1 MEIDK
6 TDYLPLCRAIM
17 KGNWEEAREIFNMD
31 KDASTVKLN
40 VEGHS
45 ALHIAID
52 SCKHIQFVESL
63 LKEINPE
70 SLLTLVTNTKQ
81 NALHRAAMIDNV
93 KAAKMLVEK
102 NPLLLFSFDS
112 TYSLPIHRA
121 IIASHETT
129 FLYLLDVCRHH
140 IGLSQQDG
148 YHSPFEGKNGAKLL
162 TNVINAGLL
171 GVAYDLIN
179 KYPDMARTKHGM
191 YIPLTSI
198 ARKGDLYYSGAR
210 YNFYQNFVYARNND
224 LSDTKNIQD
233 VENQDTYNGNFVTSC
248 WKRCFY
254 YVIQR
259 IYVKFWDIAVLHVRH
274 VKYLHEDKV
283 KHKKALMLL
292 KCICK
297 EVGKIDKG
305 IDISGHYGEA
315 FNLAVENDTPEAVEE
330 IMESFPLA
338 IWTRNRNNYFA
349 TQVAIKDRCL
359 MVHKVLSCHLTRNKY
374 LVHAILDD
382 DRNNILHLA
391 GQLAPIPKLNL
402 VSGAALQMQR
412 ELQWFEGV
420 EKFGKPKHKEV
431 KNRKGETPIM
441 VFRREHT
448 QLRKEGEAWMKK
460 TADSYTITAAL
471 IITIVFAAAITVPGG
486 NNGDTGKAIYA
497 TKPTLQIK

>member
-6 TDYLPLCRAIM
+6 TDYVPLCRAIM

-31 KDASTVKLN
+31 KDALTVKLN
-40 VEGHS
+40 VKGHS

-52 SCKHIQFVESL
+52 SSKHDQFVESL

-70 SLLTLVTNTKQ
+70 SLLTLVTSTKE

-102 NPLLLFSFDS
+102 NPLLLFSVDNMNN
-112 TYSLPIHRA
+112 LPIHRA

-129 FLYLLDVCRHH
+129 FLYLLDACRHH

-148 YHSPFEGKNGAKLL
+148 YHSPFEGTNGAELL
-162 TNVINAGLL
+162 SNVINVGLL

-179 KYPDMARTKHGM
+179 LYPDMARTNVGF
-191 YIPLTSI
+191 YIPLKFI
-198 ARKGDLYYSGAR
+198 ARKWDLYYSGAQ
-210 YNFYQNFVYARNND
+210 YNFYQNFVYAHLPTGNND

-254 YVIQR
+254 YV
-259 IYVKFWDIAVLHVRH
+259 RH
-274 VKYLHEDKV
+274 FKYLHEDKV

-338 IWTRNRNNYFA
+338 IWTKNSNNYFA

-359 MVHKVLSCHLTRNKY
+359 KVFDTSISYSIEEQAASSIKNDMITSGGTNGEEEAYVTKQPNK
-374 LVHAILDD
+374 
-382 DRNNILHLA
+382 
-391 GQLAPIPKLNL
+391 K
-402 VSGAALQMQR
+402 
-412 ELQWFEGV
+412 V
-420 EKFGKPKHKEV
+420 EDCGWVVVE
-431 KNRKGETPIM
+431 R
-441 VFRREHT
+441 
-448 QLRKEGEAWMKK
+448 
-460 TADSYTITAAL
+460 
-471 IITIVFAAAITVPGG
+471 
-486 NNGDTGKAIYA
+486 
-497 TKPTLQIK
+497 